1 MSLRSGVTMH
11 FKRGEPDEDG
21 KDVTK
26 DLYIKP
32 RSFMIFS
39 GEVRYN
45 WLHSISLRK
54 VDKVNSANDLGDDI
68 DQSLLKTSLKFRHR
82 RISLTFRKVKTDGPC

>member
-1 MSLRSGVTMH
+1 MH

-45 WLHSISLRK
+45 WLHSINFAAPGIKKMARG
-54 VDKVNSANDLGDDI
+54 VG
-68 DQSLLKTSLKFRHR
+68 
-82 RISLTFRKVKTDGPC
+82 

>member
-1 MSLRSGVTMH
+1 MH
-11 FKRGEPDEDG
+11 FKRGQPDESG

-54 VDKVNSANDLGDDI
+54 VDKVNYESEGLGDD
-68 DQSLLKTSLKFRHR
+68 QLKTRLNFRHR
-82 RISLTFRKVKTDGPC
+82 RISLTFRRVKTDGPCQCKWPLLCDS